1 MKSRK
6 DGAILR
12 GRYTGSSEGVREARV
27 HMAALARTRSIGP
40 DFFFGLSDSQQDLH
54 PSSTVFP
61 QRLPSRCAAGG
72 RSLPRLTRGAKLY
85 NADLLSVIRTVSAI
99 GFVLALAGS
108 HVSAAAETTLLRLF
122 LADGTALVSY
132 GEFARLDDRVIFSM
146 PVGGT
151 SDQPRLQVVTI
162 PAGAVD
168 WARTERYTAS
178 ARYQHYASTRGEAD
192 FSRLSGEVA
201 RVLNEIALTTEPRR
215 ALQIAER
222 ARQTLADWPQA
233 HYGYRQKDVRE
244 IVGLLDEAI
253 TDLRAAAGISAFE
266 LTFVAMAPEVP
277 LEPLQGMP
285 EPREIVTQLLA
296 VSKLAERSAERVAL
310 LESALAVIHDAA
322 ASIADGARLREF
334 ITSQIRLERRLDEQ
348 YARLSKRWLQA
359 AAKASALARVRD
371 LEVALAGIARDDRKL
386 GSRRPDV
393 VLALKASVNAH
404 LERARTLRLLRDQW
418 QVRRAA
424 YREYDQSISGSVL
437 QLVKAQPALEAIKRL
452 DGPSPSSLANLR
464 SRLQGGAERL
474 HRATVPPEVRTVH
487 DLLVGAWQFAD
498 TAVRVRQDA
507 IGSGDMSAAWRASS
521 AAAGAMMMFTRLQ
534 AELRSILEP
543 PQVR

>member
-1 MKSRK
+1 MR
-6 DGAILR
+6 
-12 GRYTGSSEGVREARV
+12 
-27 HMAALARTRSIGP
+27 H
-40 DFFFGLSDSQQDLH
+40 
-54 PSSTVFP
+54 
-61 QRLPSRCAAGG
+61 
-72 RSLPRLTRGAKLY
+72 LTP
-85 NADLLSVIRTVSAI
+85 VIRTIPAI
-99 GFVLALAGS
+99 GVLLALAAPC
-108 HVSAAAETTLLRLF
+108 VLTAAETTLLRLF

-151 SDQPRLQVVTI
+151 GDQPRLQVVTI

-192 FSRLSGEVA
+192 FSRLSGDVA

-253 TDLRAAAGISAFE
+253 ADLRSAAGISAFE
-266 LTFVAMAPEVP
+266 LTFVAMAPDVP
-277 LEPLQGMP
+277 LEPLHGMP
-285 EPREIVTQLLA
+285 APREIVTQLLA

-310 LESALAVIHDAA
+310 LESALTVLHEAA
-322 ASIADGARLREF
+322 ASIADGAHLREV
-334 ITSQIRLERRLDEQ
+334 ISAQIRLEHRLDEQ

-371 LEVALAGIARDDRKL
+371 LEAVLARIARDDRRL
-386 GSRRPDV
+386 GGRRPEV
-393 VLALKASVNAH
+393 ILALNASVGAH
-404 LERARTLRLLRDQW
+404 MERARKLRLLRDQW
-418 QVRRAA
+418 QLRRAA
-424 YREYDQSISGSVL
+424 YREYDRSVSGSVM

-452 DGPSPSSLANLR
+452 DGPSPSSLATLR
-464 SRLQGGAERL
+464 MRLQGGAQRL
-474 HRATVPPEVRTVH
+474 QRVTVPDEVRTAH

-521 AAAGAMMMFTRLQ
+521 AAAGAMMMLTRLQ
-534 AELRSILEP
+534 AELRDILEP
-543 PQVR
+543 PQLR